1 MPILKTNPNIE
12 YQRKK
17 DRERKLS
24 TQEDIAKIREV
35 IDSDNIKTMEEI
47 HREIDAKYQAVI
59 RDWGLSMNCYN
70 PNLGFDLYGI
80 HKDEL
85 VQNLKMMIAKLEAY
99 IWGNNMITEL
109 KKENSQDV
117 NVTVTNTN
125 TNSNEISIE
134 ISFEQA
140 RQQVENMT
148 SLTDEQTKE
157 ILDKIT
163 DIENTVNGSGTKK
176 SKWEKLKPILAWLA
190 DKSFDVGM
198 TLIPLLLNIQK

>member
-176 SKWEKLKPILAWLA
+176 SKWEKIKPVLVWLA

-198 TLIPLLLNIQK
+198 TLLPLLLNIQK

>member
-1 MPILKTNPNIE
+1 MQMPLPQNDPRIDYL
-12 YQRKK
+12 RKK
-17 DRERKLS
+17 DKERKLS
-24 TQEDIAKIREV
+24 TQKDIAKIRET
-35 IDSDNIKTMEEI
+35 IESNNIKVLEEI

-70 PNLGFDLYGI
+70 PNFGFDLYGI

-85 VQNLKMMIAKLEAY
+85 VQNLKMMIAKLDSY
-99 IWGNNMITEL
+99 ILGNNMITEL
-109 KKENSQDV
+109 QKEYSQDV
-117 NVTVTNTN
+117 NVNATNTN
-125 TNSNEISIE
+125 TNTNEISIE

-176 SKWEKLKPILAWLA
+176 SKWEKIKPVLVWLA

-198 TLIPLLLNIQK
+198 TLLPLLLKF